1 MWSHLQQLVP
11 LLVAQAEQGAPPG
24 SGCAGANQTMFPF
37 VIMMAIL
44 YFVWMRPASKE
55 RKQHQEMLDAL
66 KRGDQIV
73 TTSGIIGTLA
83 DIKPKILTIE
93 VARNVKI
100 NVLRSAVAKRF
111 SEEEE
116 AAEKK
121 DAKDSKKSEDPK
133 ASSKS

>member
-11 LLVAQAEQGAPPG
+11 LLAAQAEQGAPPG
-24 SGCAGANQTMFPF
+24 SGCANANQTMFPF

-73 TTSGIIGTLA
+73 TTSGIVGTVA

-100 NVLRSAVAKRF
+100 NMLRSAVAKRF

-116 AAEKK
+116 ATEKK
-121 DAKDSKKSEDPK
+121 DAKDSKKSEDSK

>member
-121 DAKDSKKSEDPK
+121 DAKDSKKSEDSK